1 MVSRTA
7 GILVPTASA
16 KNISLILPRRFK
28 SVNVI
33 ATTPAGLS
41 GAAPAAV
48 NTDPVVY
55 SPAPTM
61 SAFTNLFPIFS
72 VDVLIAM
79 RVLSEERL
87 IEFFLFGVEE
97 DIVDS

>member
-1 MVSRTA
+1 V
-7 GILVPTASA
+7 
-16 KNISLILPRRFK
+16 K
-28 SVNVI
+28 VI

-61 SAFTNLFPIFS
+61 SAFTTRFPILDS
-72 VDVLIAM
+72 YLYYYYDDDDA
-79 RVLSEERL
+79 S
-87 IEFFLFGVEE
+87 FGVK
-97 DIVDS
+97 

>member
-1 MVSRTA
+1 MPLYFSAIFIRMVSRTA

-16 KNISLILPRRFK
+16 KNISLILRRRFK

-61 SAFTNLFPIFS
+61 SAFTNLFPIFF
-72 VDVLIAM
+72 M
-79 RVLSEERL
+79 
-87 IEFFLFGVEE
+87 IEFFLFGE